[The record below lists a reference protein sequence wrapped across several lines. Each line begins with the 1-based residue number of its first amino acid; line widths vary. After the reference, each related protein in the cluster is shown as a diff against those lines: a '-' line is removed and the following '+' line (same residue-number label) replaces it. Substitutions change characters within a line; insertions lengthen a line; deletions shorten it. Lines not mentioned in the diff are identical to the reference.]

1 MMVIA
6 TIGTMA
12 ILTTMIPID
21 IILSGVI
28 SISGPEL
35 SNEKVRLTPLQQ
47 YTVSVSSASILLT
60 TVNRSSKY

>member
-6 TIGTMA
+6 TIGTIV

-28 SISGPEL
+28 SVAGPEL
-35 SNEKVRLTPLQQ
+35 SNEKVRLPPLQQ
-47 YTVSVSSASILLT
+47 YTVLVSSASILLT